1 MNRFVNAITTLKLPF
16 CAFKEHLNSSKAAA
30 SVALLFQ
37 IFSEGSEPDSVFSSA
52 VPDRAHPDTGSRR
65 ISLHMDMPL
74 VLFSFPPS
82 GLLLMFFFNLFVQ
95 AH

>member
-37 IFSEGSEPDSVFSSA
+37 IFKEQKTHSDKCCAFAEILYFK
-52 VPDRAHPDTGSRR
+52 R
-65 ISLHMDMPL
+65 IFVNTQ
-74 VLFSFPPS
+74 VL
-82 GLLLMFFFNLFVQ
+82 GGD
-95 AH
+95 

>member
-37 IFSEGSEPDSVFSSA
+37 IFKELMTANE
-52 VPDRAHPDTGSRR
+52 SRHLKELR
-65 ISLHMDMPL
+65 IVYNLR
-74 VLFSFPPS
+74 SFCK
-82 GLLLMFFFNLFVQ
+82 
-95 AH
+95 